1 MRHVP
6 ILGIIHHKDHFILS
20 FSGCMTRRL
29 DFQARLPASEPF
41 PQCQSSRDLRPSA
54 TSLPETFSDC
64 PISFFLRASAA
75 TASASAAVEMSAGD
89 RVGQSKD
96 ECVADGGGNGRG
108 IVYHFVS
115 FISDECELG
124 VRRRR
129 ASFNGVNVHLS
140 SQIAT

>member
-75 TASASAAVEMSAGD
+75 TASASTAVKMSAGN
-89 RVGQSKD
+89 RQSKD
-96 ECVADGGGNGRG
+96 ECVADGGGNGRD
-108 IVYHFVS
+108 IVHLSS
-115 FISDECELG
+115 FISDARMTSLDVG
-124 VRRRR
+124 PRRRW
-129 ASFNGVNVHLS
+129 
-140 SQIAT
+140 SQRRSTA